1 MNSTFGQGLESL
13 IPKKRRKTKESSPAK
28 KEAVF
33 YIEIEKIQPNPYQP
47 RKEFDQE
54 GLNAL
59 AESIREYGVLQP
71 LIVTR
76 SGKTEDGSTR
86 YQLIAGERR
95 LLASKMAGLTQV
107 PVVIRDSIETEREK
121 LEISLIENV
130 QRLDLNPIEKAEA
143 FKRLE
148 EEFNLDH
155 HQIAK
160 LAGVSRPVVTNS
172 IRLLKLPKEIKE
184 AISQGKISE
193 GQAKA
198 ILMAK
203 EPEKQKALFVKV
215 LKDRLSVREIERLA
229 QKLNVWQ
236 PKSRTV
242 KFLEEFKELEEKAK
256 EIFGIKNL
264 KFGTQLGKPKL
275 TIFFKDKEEAENLL
289 KRLIS

>member
-1 MNSTFGQGLESL
+1 MKPTFGQGLESL
-13 IPKKRRKTKESSPAK
+13 IPKKRRKNKESPPTK

-54 GLNAL
+54 GLNSL

-76 SGKTEDGSTR
+76 FGKEEGGSTR

-148 EEFNLDH
+148 EEFNFNH
-155 HQIAK
+155 YQIAK

-184 AISQGKISE
+184 ALSQGKISE

-203 EPEKQKALFVKV
+203 EPKKQKILFAKV
-215 LKDRLSVREIERLA
+215 LRDGLNVREVESLA
-229 QKLNVWQ
+229 QKLDVWQ
-236 PKSRTV
+236 PKSKTI
-242 KFLEEFKELEEKAK
+242 KFIAEFKELEEQAK
-256 EIFGIKNL
+256 RIFGTKNL
-264 KFGTQLGKPKL
+264 KFGMQLGKPKL
-275 TIFFKDKEEAENLL
+275 TIFFQNREEAESLL
-289 KRLIS
+289 KRLTS